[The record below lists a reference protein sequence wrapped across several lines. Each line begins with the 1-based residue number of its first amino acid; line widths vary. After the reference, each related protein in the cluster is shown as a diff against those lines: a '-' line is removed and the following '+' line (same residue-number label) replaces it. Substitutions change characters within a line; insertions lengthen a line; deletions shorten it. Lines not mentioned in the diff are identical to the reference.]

1 VLSGDVEV
9 PGPLVQAGAYR
20 VEPVMVAEPRRK
32 LLDGAQPGKRSV
44 DLADRDRAA
53 ERGDRIVGELDE
65 LVVPGENLRP
75 VGLLGGAGVV
85 VQRGDGGLDL
95 VLAALAAG

>member
-32 LLDGAQPGKRSV
+32 LLDGAQPGKRSA
-44 DLADRDRAA
+44 DLARPRP
-53 ERGDRIVGELDE
+53 RG
-65 LVVPGENLRP
+65 
-75 VGLLGGAGVV
+75 
-85 VQRGDGGLDL
+85 
-95 VLAALAAG
+95 